1 MADKVSRPC
10 KEIGKIAVF
19 LFLDYKLEDRRFCAG
34 WVARIPWIKYPRIP
48 HYKNNFDS
56 LGLFPGV

>member
-1 MADKVSRPC
+1 MADRVSYPY
-10 KEIGKIAVF
+10 KEIGKNCSL
-19 LFLDYKLEDRRFCAG
+19 LFLGYNLEDRFWTG

-48 HYKNNFDS
+48 YYKRTFDL